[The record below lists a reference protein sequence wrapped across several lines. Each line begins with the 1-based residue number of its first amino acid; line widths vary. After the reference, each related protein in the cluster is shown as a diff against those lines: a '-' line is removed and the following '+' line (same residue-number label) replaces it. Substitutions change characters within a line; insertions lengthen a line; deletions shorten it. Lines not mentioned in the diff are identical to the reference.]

1 MSNGW
6 PIWGHMP
13 RSERFVN
20 LAWRLVLMGLIA
32 LGGLLSIYW
41 AYQGLL
47 AVLAGHLE
55 SGVSLA
61 AGILLGTAVYLL
73 CRFRN
78 DLVCS

>member
-1 MSNGW
+1 
-6 PIWGHMP
+6 MP
-13 RSERFVN
+13 RSERFIN
-20 LAWRLVLMGLIA
+20 LAWRLVLMALIA

-47 AVLAGHLE
+47 ALLSGQFAAATSIPAG
-55 SGVSLA
+55 V
-61 AGILLGTAVYLL
+61 LLGAAVYLL

>member
-1 MSNGW
+1 
-6 PIWGHMP
+6 MP
-13 RSERFVN
+13 RSERVVN

-41 AYQGLL
+41 AYDGLL
-47 AVLAGHLE
+47 ALLSGHLAGAA
-55 SGVSLA
+55 SIPAGVV
-61 AGILLGTAVYLL
+61 LGAAVYLL

>member
-1 MSNGW
+1 MADL
-6 PIWGHMP
+6 GHMG

-20 LAWRLVLMGLIA
+20 LAWRLVLMAQIA

-41 AYQGLL
+41 SYQGLL
-47 AVLAGHLE
+47 ALLSGHLA
-55 SGVSLA
+55 SAGSIA
-61 AGILLGTAVYLL
+61 AGAFLGAAVYLL